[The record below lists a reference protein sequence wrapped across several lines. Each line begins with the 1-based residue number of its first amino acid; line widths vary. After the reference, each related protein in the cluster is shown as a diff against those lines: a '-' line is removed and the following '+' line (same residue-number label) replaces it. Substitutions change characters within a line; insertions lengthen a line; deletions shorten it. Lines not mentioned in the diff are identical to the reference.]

1 MRRLATTLAVLVALV
16 LSGCGDSPADGTPA
30 DADPETSADVLGV
43 GDAEDAAVIPSAP
56 FDWCDPDSPPDLA
69 CHAAKRAP
77 ESGAIAL
84 ASAIAAKQIGTHAPE
99 TLAWNWEEA
108 VLMRGLYELYRV
120 TGDETLPAYIA
131 AWLDHHIAKGYVLH
145 SSDTCAPSAL
155 AALLVTEPGGAY
167 AGDEAYQALVDE
179 ALYYLYEV
187 ALRTEEGGINH
198 LGTLGAL
205 GITLWVDS
213 LFMFGNL
220 LIGWGD
226 GANDSDG
233 DPKAL
238 DEFQAQFDIFTA
250 LLQEAS
256 GFYKHAYQWKGA
268 QDDDVYWGRGN
279 GWVTAAA
286 YDYLRVRR
294 MRGEADGALSVVTAA
309 KAQVEAALAT
319 QDPESG
325 LWWTILNRPGETYL
339 ETSAA
344 ALFAYGMARGYRY
357 GYLGDEVLPAI
368 QAAMEGV
375 TERITLDAQGV
386 PTVTGVSGPTSAGT
400 FAVYAAIDTVDDVPF
415 GLGAVLLSLIETSG
429 LPSL

>member
-1 MRRLATTLAVLVALV
+1 MERPSATLAVLVALALLAV
-16 LSGCGDSPADGTPA
+16 GCGDSAD
-30 DADPETSADVLGV
+30 DDPGVDGAGETDEVTETEGETAPPVT
-43 GDAEDAAVIPSAP
+43 P
-56 FDWCDPDSPPDLA
+56 FDWCLPDAPPDAA
-69 CHAAKRAP
+69 CHASKRAP
-77 ESGAIAL
+77 DTKAIAL
-84 ASAIAAKQIGTHAPE
+84 ATAIADKQIHTHAPE

-120 TGDETLPAYIA
+120 TGDSTIPPYIA
-131 AWLDHHIAKGYVLH
+131 AWLDHHIAKGYLLH

-155 AALLVTEPGGAY
+155 AALLLTEPGGAY
-167 AGDEAYQALVDE
+167 ADKTAYKALVDE
-179 ALYYLYEV
+179 ALHYLYQV

-226 GANDSDG
+226 GANDGAG
-233 DPKAL
+233 DPRAL
-238 DEFQAQFDIFTA
+238 DEFQAQFDIFSA
-250 LLQEAS
+250 LLQEES
-256 GFYKHAYQWKGA
+256 GFYKHAYQWKGE

-279 GWVTAAA
+279 GWVCAAA

-294 MRGEADGALSVVTAA
+294 MRGEVDAAQTVATAIH
-309 KAQVEAALAT
+309 AQVEAAMAT
-319 QDPESG
+319 QDPDSG
-325 LWWTILNRPGETYL
+325 LWWTIVNRPGETYL

-357 GYLGDEVLPAI
+357 GFLGDEVLPAI
-368 QAAMEGV
+368 QAAMKGV
-375 TERITLDAQGV
+375 SERITMDAQGV

-400 FAVYAAIDTVDDVPF
+400 FEVYAAIDTVDDLPF
-415 GLGAVLLSLIETSG
+415 GLGAVLLSLVETSG
-429 LPSL
+429 LPGP